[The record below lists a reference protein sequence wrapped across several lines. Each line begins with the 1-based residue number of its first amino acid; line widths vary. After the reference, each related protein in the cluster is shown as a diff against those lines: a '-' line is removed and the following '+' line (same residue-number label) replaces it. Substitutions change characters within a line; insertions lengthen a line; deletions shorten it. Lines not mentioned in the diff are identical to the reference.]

1 MKKILPNVS
10 FVEGLCISV
19 MVPISINANEKK
31 EEKHFYIIGYLNKNI
46 PFMLCYIGAGLTQW
60 YCEENLGNSLRRKVL
75 EHFKTEIKAKD
86 VFPSYMTLYDF
97 KEDLPSLHKIAMDFI
112 EKIWEQKYLGKEALI
127 ILSVPSEEKEE
138 VESLGGFWDR
148 KYKSCCIEESKKEQ
162 FSRWIK

>member
-86 VFPSYMTLYDF
+86 VFPSYMTYMIL
-97 KEDLPSLHKIAMDFI
+97 KKICHH
-112 EKIWEQKYLGKEALI
+112 Y
-127 ILSVPSEEKEE
+127 
-138 VESLGGFWDR
+138 
-148 KYKSCCIEESKKEQ
+148 
-162 FSRWIK
+162 IK